1 VEREKYPSPR
11 ALATG
16 LALGP
21 GLGIGRLFGPGPEN
35 REEHMKFAVIGGGAW
50 GTTLA
55 NLLAKNGRPTTLWVR
70 EPEVAAKIKA
80 TRINEW
86 YLPGIT
92 LDPSLAAT
100 TDLAQAV
107 DGAEAFL
114 LTAPSQFF
122 RNTLRD
128 LLPLAPKKPVCVCAN
143 KGIELDS
150 LMTMSQV
157 VEDVLG
163 PIKPRFAMLSGPSFA
178 IEVAKGM
185 PTAVSL
191 GCADKKLGKALQA
204 EFSNEH
210 FRVYTNPDFRGV
222 ELGGAFKNII
232 AIAAGVADGLGFGSN
247 ARAALITRGLA
258 EMGRLG
264 AALGA
269 QPATLNGLSGMGDL
283 VLTCTG
289 ELSRNRQVG
298 LKLGQGRKLM
308 DILKE
313 SRSVAEGVKTTE
325 SVHALGKKLKVELPI
340 TEQVFAVLYAGK
352 DPKQAVKEL
361 MGRGLKG
368 EM

>member
-1 VEREKYPSPR
+1 VEKEKYPSPR

-21 GLGIGRLFGPGPEN
+21 GLGIGRGFGLRPTAGEDN
-35 REEHMKFAVIGGGAW
+35 MKFAVIGGGAW

-55 NLLAKNGRPTTLWVR
+55 NLLARNGRSATLWVR
-70 EPEVAAKIKA
+70 EPEVAAKIKT
-80 TRINEW
+80 TRVNEW
-86 YLPGIT
+86 YLPGIA
-92 LDPSLAAT
+92 LDPSLAVSA
-100 TDLAQAV
+100 DLAQAA
-107 DGAEAFL
+107 GAAEVFL
-114 LTAPSQFF
+114 LTVPSQFF

-128 LLPLAPKKPVCVCAN
+128 LLPLLPKRPVCVCAN

-157 VEDVLG
+157 VDDVLG

-191 GCADKKLGKALQA
+191 GCADRKLAKSLQQA
-204 EFSNEH
+204 FSNDF
-210 FRVYTNPDFRGV
+210 FRVYTNLDFRGV

-325 SVHALGKKLKVELPI
+325 AVHALGKKLKVELPI
-340 TEQVFAVLYAGK
+340 TEQVFAVLYSGK
-352 DPKQAVKEL
+352 DAKQAVKEL
-361 MGRGLKG
+361 MSRGLKG